1 MRVVPD
7 NSPLAEAIQQPT
19 LHKPNSTDGPLA
31 GIRVL
36 DWTHV
41 LAGPQ
46 AAFQMAALGA
56 EVIRLENPLS
66 DDIVRSKA
74 ADPALAEQ
82 GLGEGYCMLGA
93 GRRTVSL
100 NASSALGRDAV
111 AALIASCDVVL
122 ENFRPGK
129 LNALGFAPQKL
140 IKQYPRLIVC
150 SITGFPSD
158 SAEADRPAYD
168 HVVQA
173 ASGLMMAN
181 ADEQGIPRRVGFPV
195 VDYAIGMH
203 AASAVVA
210 ALYRRLAQ
218 QASGVV
224 RSQGEWLQLSMLET
238 ASMLLSP
245 SYAAQAISGKTVPRS
260 ASTAYSGSAL
270 SGTFEAQ
277 QGYIA
282 LVCNNAAQ
290 SHRLFQA
297 LRAVQANE
305 VAVTTLQVS
314 AMAGNVSLAQSQLQ
328 NILRENDAKFWEEH
342 LVAHD
347 VPCAQLR
354 QPYEAFLQTHRPLQV
369 RVGVHA
375 QARVAQLATTG
386 YQSSEVLHGRL
397 RDPKPRGWDTM
408 AVLCELGWSEQKI
421 LDALGNLAA
430 VQHPLNATG
439 EYSDEKA

>member
-7 NSPLAEAIQQPT
+7 TNPLTETAP
-19 LHKPNSTDGPLA
+19 LPKPNSNAGPLA

-46 AAFQMAALGA
+46 AAFQLAALGA
-56 EVIRLENPLS
+56 EVIRLENPRGN
-66 DDIVRSKA
+66 DIVRSKA

-93 GRRTVSL
+93 GRSTVAL
-100 NASSALGRDAV
+100 DAASSLGRDAV
-111 AALIASCDVVL
+111 AALIKSCDVVL

-129 LNALGFAPQKL
+129 LDALGFAPRKL
-140 IKQYPRLIVC
+140 IEQHPKLIVC
-150 SITGFPSD
+150 SITGFPRD
-158 SAEADRPAYD
+158 SSHADRPAYD
-168 HVVQA
+168 HVIQA
-173 ASGLMMAN
+173 ASGLMVAN
-181 ADEQGIPRRVGFPV
+181 ADAQGVPRRVGFPV

-210 ALYRRLAQ
+210 ALYRRLVQ
-218 QASGVV
+218 QA
-224 RSQGEWLQLSMLET
+224 RCEKRNQGEWLQLSMLET

-245 SYAAQAISGKTVPRS
+245 SYAAQAISGKEVPRS

-270 SGTFEAQ
+270 SGTFETR

-282 LVCNNAAQ
+282 LVCNSAAQ
-290 SHRLFQA
+290 AKQLVHA
-297 LRAVQANE
+297 LRAAGAQEEALAALHASAAAMDVPAAQA
-305 VAVTTLQVS
+305 
-314 AMAGNVSLAQSQLQ
+314 QLQ
-328 NILRENDAKFWEEH
+328 TLLSAHDAQFWEAH
-342 LVAHD
+342 LAHHD

-354 QPYEAFLQTHRPLQV
+354 QPYEAFMQTRRPLQV
-369 RVGVHA
+369 RAGVHA
-375 QARVAQLATTG
+375 QARMVQLASAG
-386 YQSSEVLHGRL
+386 YNSSEVLHGSL

-408 AVLCELGWSEQKI
+408 AILRELGWSDQKI
-421 LDALGNLAA
+421 QDALGSLAA

-439 EYSDEKA
+439 EHSDETA

>member
-1 MRVVPD
+1 MRVVPEI
-7 NSPLAEAIQQPT
+7 NPLAKTAP
-19 LHKPNSTDGPLA
+19 PSSSTEYESAGGPLA

-46 AAFQMAALGA
+46 AAFQLAALGA
-56 EVIRLENPLS
+56 DVIRLENPRS
-66 DDIVRSKA
+66 NDIVRSKA

-93 GRRTVSL
+93 GRCTVAL
-100 NASSALGRDAV
+100 DAASMLGRDAV

-129 LNALGFAPQKL
+129 LDALGFAPQRL
-140 IKQYPRLIVC
+140 IAEHSKLIVC
-150 SITGFPSD
+150 SITGFPRDSD
-158 SAEADRPAYD
+158 QADRPAYD
-168 HVVQA
+168 HVIQA

-181 ADEQGIPRRVGFPV
+181 TDAQGMPRRVGFPV
-195 VDYAIGMH
+195 VDYVVGMH

-218 QASGVV
+218 QARGEK

-245 SYAAQAISGKTVPRS
+245 SYAAQAISGKEVPRS

-270 SGTFEAQ
+270 SGTFETR

-282 LVCNNAAQ
+282 LVCNNLAQ
-290 SHRLFQA
+290 SHRLMQA
-297 LRAVQANE
+297 LRAAQVAEDAVRALQA
-305 VAVTTLQVS
+305 S
-314 AMAGNVSLAQSQLQ
+314 AMASDVTLAQSQLQ
-328 NILRENDAKFWEEH
+328 TMVRQHDAQFWEDH
-342 LVAHD
+342 LAAHD

-354 QPYEAFLQTHRPLQV
+354 QPYEAFMQTRRPLQV
-369 RVGVHA
+369 RAGVHA
-375 QARVAQLATTG
+375 QARVVQLASAG
-386 YQSSEVLHGRL
+386 YSSSEALHGKL

-408 AVLCELGWSEQKI
+408 AVLRELGWSEQQI
-421 LDALGNLAA
+421 QDALGNQAA

-439 EYSDEKA
+439 ERSDETA